1 MRLIKERKEIIDTFL
16 CSKGAIVCGLT
27 PRMPFDADLV
37 FQVGLKTVGL
47 VLGEME
53 NHPTPTSSLPCLLG
67 CNNIKSSNS
76 VVDRDTVGV
85 HPSEDE
91 LILKY
96 ISF

>member
-1 MRLIKERKEIIDTFL
+1 MIKKRKEIIDTFL
-16 CSKGAIVCGLT
+16 CSEGAFVCGLT

-37 FQVGLKTVGL
+37 FQVGLNTAGL
-47 VLGEME
+47 VLGAME
-53 NHPTPTSSLPCLLG
+53 SRPTPTSSLPCLLR

-76 VVDRDTVGV
+76 VVDRATVGV

-91 LILKY
+91 LILKC